1 MAKKSKGKRMAMG
14 GMGMSGS
21 PSDGVTNYMPRNRS
35 GVAPEAST
43 PMPRGGR
50 PSFMGGNPGRGLGRP
65 GTGMKPP
72 SMGRPTTGG
81 ELPPIQNMGP
91 DNMGSGTSSSYPVT
105 NYPGVERPMSP
116 PSRGGGV
123 SSGLTPVN
131 DKFLRPG
138 TQKTP
143 AIMPE
148 VATPMPRGG
157 MRGGGLA
164 KKGVGMALKKGGL
177 VKGAGCAKRG
187 VKKPRYT

>member
-1 MAKKSKGKRMAMG
+1 MAKKAAKKGKRMADG
-14 GMGMSGS
+14 GAAGVSDKMYREPGS
-21 PSDGVTNYMPRNRS
+21 KPANMPGRSTLAVMPPSWGRPTTGGELTNYP
-35 GVAPEAST
+35 GIEGPGA
-43 PMPRGGR
+43 
-50 PSFMGGNPGRGLGRP
+50 GRGLGRP
-65 GTGMKPP
+65 GTGKKPP

-81 ELPPIQNMGP
+81 ELP
-91 DNMGSGTSSSYPVT
+91 
-105 NYPGVERPMSP
+105 
-116 PSRGGGV
+116 
-123 SSGLTPVN
+123 PVN